1 VIDSEYQ
8 PELFETTPTF
18 PWPPRE
24 GSSFLD
30 ALGETWKA
38 SVFSP
43 TSFFRRMPRRTD
55 FGWAVG
61 YYLIVSVVAGGV
73 SLFWYMLLGD
83 PFIYRFLP
91 ESSAP
96 ANPIIDF
103 LLSPIVVL
111 IALFIL
117 AGVTHACLAI
127 LGGAK
132 HGFQT
137 TARVMC
143 FASSAQLFNV
153 IPFVGT
159 IIGGVWGLVVTVIG
173 LREAHQTTTGKAV
186 GALLLPFLLLMA
198 LGVLAVVAGLIMGLA
213 V

>member
-1 VIDSEYQ
+1 
-8 PELFETTPTF
+8 
-18 PWPPRE
+18 
-24 GSSFLD
+24 
-30 ALGETWKA
+30 
-38 SVFSP
+38 
-43 TSFFRRMPRRTD
+43 MPRQTD
-55 FGWAVG
+55 FGWAIG

-91 ESSAP
+91 EGSAP
-96 ANPIIDF
+96 ANPIVDF
-103 LLSPIVVL
+103 LLSPLVVL
-111 IALFIL
+111 IALFII

-132 HGFQT
+132 HGFKT

-153 IPFVGT
+153 IPFVGS

-173 LREAHQTTTGKAV
+173 LREAHETTTGKAL
-186 GALLLPFLLLMA
+186 GALLLPLLLIVA
-198 LGVLAVVAGLIMGLA
+198 LGVLAAVAALFVGLT